1 MPDLASTNLPLQL
14 TSFIGREKE
23 ISDVERL
30 LGTTRLLTLI
40 GPGGSGKTRLAT
52 KVAGDL
58 TEEYRDGAW
67 FADLAPLTDP
77 DALAQTIAAIFRIGE
92 SSTTHPIEVLQ
103 TYLHAKHLLLLLD
116 NCEHLIEACARLAEV
131 LLQTCPKLRILAT
144 STESLNIPGETTFH
158 VLPLSLPDPDGS
170 SGLEDLTQFESI
182 QLFTAR
188 AAAVEP
194 RFQVTTTNAPIIVQI
209 CARLDGMPLAIELA
223 AARVNALS
231 VGKIAEKLNDRFR
244 LLTTGT
250 RTASTRQQT
259 LRATVDWGYELLS
272 EAERVLLRRLSV
284 FVGGWTLEAAESV
297 TGDPL
302 TPDRTTG
309 SHHRRIR
316 EDEVL
321 DLLSRLVGK
330 SLVVMEER
338 DGETR
343 YRMLETIRQYAREK
357 LDASGEVEGL
367 RDRHLEFFME
377 LAEKAEPQLL
387 GPEQVD
393 WLNRLEHDHDN
404 LRAALQTAWNRQKSN
419 PGGDFSLLRLASA
432 LTRFWLRHSHI
443 REAYDWSRASL
454 ENSENAPAALRA
466 NMLRFAGFIEY
477 EQDQYAEAEALL
489 EQSLSIY
496 RQQDDKQG
504 IVRVLYTK
512 GLVVGN
518 QGDRKEAIKL
528 YEEGLRIS
536 RQIGDTYDAATS
548 LILLALSAEAKGN
561 HARAQRLYEDSLS
574 LSRQRGDTYMI
585 AMNVQSL
592 GYLALGQKDYDQAEV
607 LFDESLALWQEL
619 GTTRQILFLIEET
632 GWIAYRRRG
641 DNLAAHLS
649 LLKALQGFSAMG
661 NKWAIMQILERL
673 AVLAN
678 EEGIPVKA
686 VKLFGAAEALRE
698 RINIPLPP
706 ELRAEHEQSLAALHA
721 QLSEETFARAWE
733 TGRAMTVEQVTAEE
747 EQFEVTERSAQTG
760 PEYPAGLTEREV
772 EVLRWLARG
781 LSNQE
786 IADRLVLSRR
796 TVDAHLRSI
805 YGKLGVTSRS
815 AATRAAIENKIT

>member
-1 MPDLASTNLPLQL
+1 
-14 TSFIGREKE
+14 
-23 ISDVERL
+23 
-30 LGTTRLLTLI
+30 
-40 GPGGSGKTRLAT
+40 
-52 KVAGDL
+52 
-58 TEEYRDGAW
+58 
-67 FADLAPLTDP
+67 
-77 DALAQTIAAIFRIGE
+77 
-92 SSTTHPIEVLQ
+92 
-103 TYLHAKHLLLLLD
+103 
-116 NCEHLIEACARLAEV
+116 LAEV
-131 LLQTCPKLRILAT
+131 LLQTCPRLRILAT
-144 STESLNIPGETTFH
+144 STESLNIAGETTFH

-170 SGLEDLTQFESI
+170 SSLEDLTQFESI

-194 RFQVTTTNAPIIVQI
+194 RFQVTTTNAPMIAQI

-231 VGKIAEKLNDRFR
+231 VGQIAEKLNDRFR

-250 RTASTRQQT
+250 RTASARQQT

-302 TPDRTTG
+302 TPDRATG

-316 EDEVL
+316 EHQVL
-321 DLLSRLVGK
+321 DLLSHLVGK

-357 LDASGEVEGL
+357 LDASGEFERL

-377 LAEKAEPQLL
+377 LAQKAEPQLL

-393 WLNRLEHDHDN
+393 WLNLLEHDHDN
-404 LRAALQTAWNRQKSN
+404 LRAALQTARTRQKSN

-432 LTRFWLRHSHI
+432 LTRFWERHSHI
-443 REAYDWSRASL
+443 REAYDWSMAAL

-466 NMLRFAGFIEY
+466 NVLRFAGLIAH
-477 EQDQYAEAEALL
+477 EQDKYAEAEALL

-504 IVRVLYTK
+504 IVKALLHQ
-512 GLVVGN
+512 GSLVRDL
-518 QGDRKEAIKL
+518 GDRKEAIKL
-528 YEEGLRIS
+528 YEESLRIS
-536 RQIGDTYDAATS
+536 RQIGYTIGVAIS
-548 LILLALSAEAKGN
+548 LLMLGGLAGEEEN
-561 HARAQRLYEDSLS
+561 YARAQGLYEESLS
-574 LSRQRGDTYMI
+574 LSRQLGDTYMI
-585 AMNVQSL
+585 AFNVQGL

-619 GTTRQILFLIEET
+619 GTTRQILICIEQI

-641 DNLAAHLS
+641 DNLAAHVS
-649 LLKALQGFSAMG
+649 LLKALQGFSEIG
-661 NKWAIMQILERL
+661 NMWAIMQILERL
-673 AVLAN
+673 AVMAY
-678 EEGIPVKA
+678 EEGVPVKA
-686 VKLFGAAEALRE
+686 VKLFGVVEALRE
-698 RINIPLPP
+698 RIDIPLPP
-706 ELRAEHEQSLAALHA
+706 ELRAEHEQGLAALHA
-721 QLSEETFARAWE
+721 QLSQETFARAWE
-733 TGRAMTVEQVTAEE
+733 ASRAMTVEQVIAEE
-747 EQFEVTERSAQTG
+747 EQFEGTERSAQTG

-786 IADRLVLSRR
+786 IADKLVLSRR